1 MRRKGEREINRR
13 LMYGVR
19 YGVRYGSRRVS
30 VSQGHWALPL
40 CPLLLP
46 SGTENELQLDAEA
59 KAGF

>member
-13 LMYGVR
+13 LM